1 MTTSDADDPSD
12 EELAGEGNFWGQL
25 DEDSDS
31 DGADWAG
38 EELEAAYMRAME
50 VLEASDAELP
60 PVPTPKNPEDD
71 GPAAEVALASE
82 QGIVGE
88 GTASNEPVAPSTD
101 SQLPVISSTEIPAE
115 DRISPEELTAE
126 LTQLSNQGANRQPVA
141 PKSGTVTPR
150 EILEALLFV
159 GGEPLTTRKLIGVL
173 RGEFTAEFIE
183 SQIEGLNAQYARE
196 GRPYEI
202 RLAEGGYRMTLRED
216 FERIRRKTYG
226 LGPKEVKLSQEA
238 IEVLAVIA
246 YHQPLTA
253 ADIEQLGKPGSSG
266 VVRQLLRR
274 ELVAVER
281 TTGKSRD
288 VIYRTTPRFLSLFG
302 IRSLNELPRHEQVA
316 YK

>member
-1 MTTSDADDPSD
+1 
-12 EELAGEGNFWGQL
+12 
-25 DEDSDS
+25 
-31 DGADWAG
+31 
-38 EELEAAYMRAME
+38 MRAME

-60 PVPTPKNPEDD
+60 PIPTPLDPEAEFLT
-71 GPAAEVALASE
+71 PEVA
-82 QGIVGE
+82 
-88 GTASNEPVAPSTD
+88 PVAAAQQAD
-101 SQLPVISSTEIPAE
+101 DEVQEIPAVAE
-115 DRISPEELTAE
+115 TDAAFVPGVPEVAIPAADRISPEELTAE
-126 LTQLSNQGANRQPVA
+126 LTHLSNQATNRKPVA

-173 RGEFTAEFIE
+173 RDEFTAEFIE
-183 SQIEGLNAQYARE
+183 SQIDGLNAQYTRE

-253 ADIEQLGKPGSSG
+253 AEIDQLGKPGSSS

-281 TTGKSRD
+281 TTGKTRD
-288 VIYRTTPRFLSLFG
+288 VTYRTTPRFLSLFG
-302 IRSLNELPRHEQVA
+302 IRNLNELPRHEQVA

>member
-1 MTTSDADDPSD
+1 MTTFDADDPSD
-12 EELAGEGNFWGQL
+12 EELAGEDNFWGQL
-25 DEDSDS
+25 DEDSGS

-60 PVPTPKNPEDD
+60 PVPTAKNLDDD
-71 GPAAEVALASE
+71 GAAAEAPLDPE
-82 QGIVGE
+82 RGIVVE
-88 GTASNEPVAPSTD
+88 GTASTEPAATSTD
-101 SQLPVISSTEIPAE
+101 SQLPLIPSTEIPTG

-126 LTQLSNQGANRQPVA
+126 LTQLANQGANRQPVA

-159 GGEPLTTRKLIGVL
+159 GGEPLTTRKLINVL

-183 SQIEGLNAQYARE
+183 SQIEGLNAQYTRE